1 MANIKKS
8 DKPAKTDEDIYA
20 AIQRG
25 EIKVTVETWYRKSR
39 QGLLLLALLSL
50 IMPLLAPFVYG
61 YALQAESETE
71 EQNGGAAAKFF
82 LLSAKRCAV
91 AGMGILT
98 LYVVF
103 LALQLLSFISG
114 VTPF

>member
-1 MANIKKS
+1 MKAEQAT
-8 DKPAKTDEDIYA
+8 DKELAA
-20 AIQRG
+20 AIRSG

-61 YALQAESETE
+61 YALQAEKEDE
-71 EQNGGAAAKFF
+71 NENGAAARFF
-82 LLSAKRCAV
+82 LISAKRCAV